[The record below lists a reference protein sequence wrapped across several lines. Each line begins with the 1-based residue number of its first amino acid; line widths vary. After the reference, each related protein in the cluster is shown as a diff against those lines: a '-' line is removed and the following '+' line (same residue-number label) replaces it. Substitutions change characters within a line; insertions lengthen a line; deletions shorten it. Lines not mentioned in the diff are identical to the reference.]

1 MNLALAFQARIVV
14 QEVRDVA
21 PILDNSCLLELK
33 DCLYVLEYRK
43 NLILVSNLCKL
54 NYSMVLNN
62 KQVCSKMNDL
72 FICLESL
79 LDNRYYVSPLSL
91 LPSNENNHIPLK
103 RKEIS
108 TNQTQFW
115 HYNQAILI

>member
-1 MNLALAFQARIVV
+1 M
-14 QEVRDVA
+14 RDVA

-33 DCLYVLEYRK
+33 DCLYVPEYRK

-108 TNQTQFW
+108 TNQT
-115 HYNQAILI
+115 